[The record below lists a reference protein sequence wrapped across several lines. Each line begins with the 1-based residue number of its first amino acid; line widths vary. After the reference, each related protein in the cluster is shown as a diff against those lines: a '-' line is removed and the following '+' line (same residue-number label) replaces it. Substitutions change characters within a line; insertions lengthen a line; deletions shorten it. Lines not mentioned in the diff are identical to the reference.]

1 MKGMMKMLEE
11 HKMNRINHLAN
22 KKKSKGLTEEEGR
35 EQSKLRSEY
44 LQSFRTSFKK
54 TIENTK
60 VIDPEG
66 TDVTPEKIKE
76 IQRQNNI
83 RD

>member
-1 MKGMMKMLEE
+1 MLEQQ
-11 HKMNRINHLAN
+11 KMDRINELA
-22 KKKSKGLTEEEGR
+22 KKKKTEGLTEEEGR
-35 EQSKLRSEY
+35 EQSRLRAEY
-44 LQSFRTSFKK
+44 LQSFRNSFKK

>member
-1 MKGMMKMLEE
+1 MLEQ
-11 HKMNRINHLAN
+11 HKMDRINELSR
-22 KKKSKGLTEEEGR
+22 KKKEIGLTEAEGK
-35 EQSKLRSEY
+35 EQSKLRAEY
-44 LQSFRTSFKK
+44 LQSFRSSFKK

-60 VIDPEG
+60 VLDPEG
-66 TDVTPEKIKE
+66 TDVTPEKLKE

>member
-1 MKGMMKMLEE
+1 MLEQ
-11 HKMNRINHLAN
+11 HKMDRINELSR
-22 KKKSKGLTEEEGR
+22 KKKEVGLTEEEGK
-35 EQSKLRSEY
+35 EQSKLRAEY
-44 LQSFRTSFKK
+44 LHSFRNSFKK

-66 TDVTPEKIKE
+66 TDVTPEKLKE